1 MERDLVGNLALVR
14 EVKLWKYHVQQYQ
27 HQQHL
32 FLCVL
37 LLLNSNVK
45 QELRHPIQTFNT
57 FYYSE

>member
-1 MERDLVGNLALVR
+1 MERDLVGNVALVVR
-14 EVKLWKYHVQQYQ
+14 EVKLWKYQ

-32 FLCVL
+32 FLL

-45 QELRHPIQTFNT
+45 QELRHRIQTLNI